1 MRRVQKRKLTGL
13 TVEALPHGKE
23 LLMEGAA
30 KATRENPKRVTGKGR
45 NSAGRRNHA
54 TRAAA
59 AVQVKEEEMAGDKKL
74 LATAVRAV
82 KEAGRI
88 HLKYF
93 RRLKS
98 YGFKEYV
105 TNIVTKAD
113 LESEKAI
120 KDIIRKTYPSH
131 GFLAEES
138 GEENSTGEYRWII
151 DPLDGTV
158 NYAHGFPLFCS
169 SVAVQ
174 KKGVTLAGAVF
185 AAYIGEL
192 YTARKGKGA
201 FLNGKR
207 LRVSGEK
214 RLNKSLTGTGFPY
227 SIYFEQG
234 NQFERFRN
242 IATTGP
248 VRRGGAA
255 ALDLCYVASGVFE
268 GFFEQGLKPWDT
280 AAAALLVEEA
290 GGKLTNYSGG
300 KFDIFGNETLASNG
314 RIHNQLSKLLAK

>member
-1 MRRVQKRKLTGL
+1 M
-13 TVEALPHGKE
+13 
-23 LLMEGAA
+23 
-30 KATRENPKRVTGKGR
+30 TR
-45 NSAGRRNHA
+45 
-54 TRAAA
+54 
-59 AVQVKEEEMAGDKKL
+59 DKL
-74 LATAVRAV
+74 LKTAVKAAI
-82 KEAGRI
+82 EAGKI

-93 RRLKS
+93 RKLKS

-113 LESEKAI
+113 VESEKAI
-120 KDIIRKTYPSH
+120 MNIIRREFPEH

-138 GEENSTGEYRWII
+138 GEENSSGEYRWII

-174 KKGVTLAGAVF
+174 KNGVTLAGAVY
-185 AAYIGEL
+185 AAYIDEL
-192 YTARKGKGA
+192 FTGIKGKGA
-201 FLNGKR
+201 FLNGRK
-207 LRVSGEK
+207 LKVSGQNS
-214 RLNKSLTGTGFPY
+214 LSKSLTGTGFPY
-227 SIYFEQG
+227 SIYYKQG
-234 NQFERFRN
+234 KQFEWFKN
-242 IATTGP
+242 IASTGP

-255 ALDLCYVASGVFE
+255 ALDLCYVAAGVFE

-290 GGKLTNYSGG
+290 GGRITGYAGG

-314 RIHNQLSKLLAK
+314 RIHNELSRLLVK